1 MQKKKKN
8 KQDKKKELIMEG
20 NDESMDAQ
28 SIGWSS

>member
-28 SIGWSS
+28 SIG